1 MQFCQSARILPK
13 FRVNNVEINAFP
25 DDCALAEA
33 AAEQWVAEMGAAVQ
47 ASTRYCVALSGG
59 RIARRLFTALAG
71 MAKARP
77 QPLSSVHF
85 FWGDERCVPP
95 NDPESNFGMAR
106 ELLLIPCKV
115 ADENIHRV
123 RGEDEPDSA
132 AASAESELSRIAPSA
147 GAGQPVIDLI
157 FLGMGEDGH
166 VASLFPNESEDAIAA
181 SAVYRAVTASK
192 PPPRRITLGYPAI
205 VAAKQVWVL
214 ASGAGKAD
222 ALRESLRPSGQTPL
236 ARVLGLRQVTR
247 IFTDIRYC

>member
-1 MQFCQSARILPK
+1 MQFCQSARFLPK

-25 DDCALAEA
+25 DDRALAEA
-33 AAEQWVAEMGAAVQ
+33 AAEQWVAERRGAVQ
-47 ASTRYCVALSGG
+47 ASARYCVALSGG

-71 MAKARP
+71 SAKARP
-77 QPLSSVHF
+77 QPLGSVHF

-106 ELLLIPCKV
+106 ELLLTPCKV

-132 AASAESELSRIAPSA
+132 AASAESELRRIAPSA
-147 GAGQPVIDLI
+147 GAGQPVFDLI

-166 VASLFPNESEDAIAA
+166 VASLFPNEPEDAIAA

-192 PPPRRITLGYPAI
+192 PPPRRITLGYPA
-205 VAAKQVWVL
+205 
-214 ASGAGKAD
+214 
-222 ALRESLRPSGQTPL
+222 
-236 ARVLGLRQVTR
+236 
-247 IFTDIRYC
+247 